1 MRSARRRT
9 DLVVFL
15 AVLVTGVV
23 LVLSGI
29 QPEAVSTV
37 AIGLSTLYAAWQ
49 RQEGPPRRE
58 EARPPAP
65 PAPAEGGSA
74 PGRASE

>member
-49 RQEGPPRRE
+49 RQEGPSRRE

-65 PAPAEGGSA
+65 HAPTEGGSA
-74 PGRASE
+74 PVRASE